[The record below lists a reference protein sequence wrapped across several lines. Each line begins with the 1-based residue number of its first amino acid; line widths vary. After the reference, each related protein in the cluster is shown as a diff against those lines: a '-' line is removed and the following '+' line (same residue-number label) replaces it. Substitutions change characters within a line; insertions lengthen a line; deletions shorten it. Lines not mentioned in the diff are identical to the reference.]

1 MPPRSLERSR
11 TDLADFLRQRRER
24 LLPADLGL
32 PPGKRRRTPGLRRE
46 EVAVLAGVGLTW
58 YTWLEQGRDIG
69 VSEDFLLRLAKVLKL
84 DDADCGH
91 LFMLAHGR
99 PPRAEAYRW
108 PGIRPRVQQLMDEM
122 ADRPSCVL
130 NLRWDIIAWNDEA
143 DRLFGL
149 ARRDPAGRNMLRMTF
164 ADPEFRRRLPSWHD
178 EAPGL
183 VEALRRDFAL
193 VAEDAGM
200 REFVDD
206 LARVSPDF
214 RKWWGKAQDCPACR
228 GPATILDNGRER
240 RFDQEVLIVDEYRH
254 LRMVVYFETDGTENL
269 TAGRGGPPERPR
281 SGFSG

>member
-11 TDLADFLRQRRER
+11 TDLADFLRRRRER

-84 DDADCGH
+84 DDAECGH

-99 PPRAEAYRW
+99 PPRAEPYRW
-108 PGIRPRVQQLMDEM
+108 PAVRPRVQQLMDEM

-130 NLRWDIIAWNDEA
+130 NLRWDVIAWNDGA

-149 ARRDPAGRNMLRMTF
+149 TQRDMSGRNMLRMMF
-164 ADPEFRRRLPSWHD
+164 ADPEFRRRLPSWRD
-178 EAPGL
+178 EARGL

-193 VAEDAGM
+193 VADDAGM

-206 LARVSPDF
+206 LVRVSPDF
-214 RKWWGKAQDCPACR
+214 RKWWAQAQDCPAGR

-254 LRMVVYFETDGTENL
+254 LRMVVYFETEEIENL
-269 TAGRGGPPERPR
+269 TTDRGGPLERSSPGL
-281 SGFSG
+281 SG